1 MKSKEV
7 LELLRVSRATLT
19 SYVKNGYI
27 KVHTKPNGQYEY
39 DDESVYKFFN
49 KNINRKTVIYA
60 SRSNNYSLECDDEI
74 NKIKED
80 VNKQIELLKK
90 YCYENGYKISIIY
103 KDSEEIFSFKDKKEF
118 IKLLNEVMDK
128 KIEKIIVFSK
138 DNLYGIKSNFVDE
151 ILEVIFKKFACEIIF
166 LN

>member
-49 KNINRKTVIYA
+49 KNINRKTVIYV

-80 VNKQIELLKK
+80 INKQIELSKK
-90 YCYENGYKISIIY
+90 YCYENGYKISSIY
-103 KDSEEIFSFKDKKEF
+103 KDNEEILSFKDKKEF

-128 KIEKIIVFSK
+128 KIERIIVFSK
-138 DNLYGIKSNFVDE
+138 DNLYGIRSNFVDE
-151 ILEVIFKKFACEIIF
+151 ILEVIFKKFSCEIII